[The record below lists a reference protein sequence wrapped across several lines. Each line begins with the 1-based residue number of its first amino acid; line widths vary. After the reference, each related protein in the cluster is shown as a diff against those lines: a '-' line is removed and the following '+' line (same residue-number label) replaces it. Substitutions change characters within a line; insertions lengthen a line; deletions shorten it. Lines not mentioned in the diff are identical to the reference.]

1 MSASYEGGGYRLQV
15 PLKAVQPFYEARVW
29 SSEELGKGYAFTFQ
43 GEEVI
48 TVSNRGDLTIAP
60 ITQFTGQIHSIR
72 LSLNQQEWAIHLPFT
87 VEQIII
93 DHERMTVTDGNG
105 RNLFPYFRGHFLKLA
120 PGENHLTVTGGDS
133 ELHLY
138 VKMKARYWF

>member
-93 DHERMTVTDGNG
+93 DHERMTVTGENG